1 MASTLPLIK
10 EAVGTL
16 PGSWIITL
24 LRYEPMRKGEAA
36 IGGSLHR
43 AYACLVLALPIWG
56 IGRAPAMA
64 RLWIGVVMAYAES
77 DPNGQVQFRARTI

>member
-43 AYACLVLALPIWG
+43 AYACLVLAPPIWG
-56 IGRAPAMA
+56 IGRA
-64 RLWIGVVMAYAES
+64 G
-77 DPNGQVQFRARTI
+77 NGPSVQNDLGPSMGLPGRSVTG